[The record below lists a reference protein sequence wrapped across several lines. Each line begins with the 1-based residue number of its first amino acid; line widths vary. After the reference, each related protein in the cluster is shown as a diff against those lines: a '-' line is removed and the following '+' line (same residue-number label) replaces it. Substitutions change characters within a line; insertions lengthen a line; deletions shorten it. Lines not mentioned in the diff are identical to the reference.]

1 METIIKN
8 ILEKLSDNNI
18 GVTVQMDNCKLC
30 LNNKNVR
37 YEYVYYQSFLTDKY
51 KSYRITY
58 DDLVVDEW
66 FTRAIARFIWTYN
79 PRSKG
84 TKPKVIY
91 PAWQLNYE
99 EFEDLVIDLTNFMKA
114 AIDDKDLEI
123 WLECLLEKN
132 IIPNSK

>member
-37 YEYVYYQSFLTDKY
+37 SEYVYGGGFITDKY
-51 KSYRITY
+51 LSYSIRVEE
-58 DDLVVDEW
+58 LAVDEG
-66 FTRAIARFIWTYN
+66 FTRAIARFVWTHN

-91 PAWQLNYE
+91 P
-99 EFEDLVIDLTNFMKA
+99 I
-114 AIDDKDLEI
+114 
-123 WLECLLEKN
+123 
-132 IIPNSK
+132 